1 MRFTFAIRKILALVA
16 VLVLW
21 TDSGVA
27 RPLPHGPQDQADHI
41 AKIRSQVAGIKPGK
55 LIQVRLMD
63 KQKLRGQLG
72 ASDADGFTLQTQGRA
87 AAERRVSF
95 AEVKSV
101 TTVSSKGVRA
111 TTWIIA
117 GAVVAV
123 FVIAVVV
130 FLAEKHNE

>member
-1 MRFTFAIRKILALVA
+1 MRFIFAIRKILALVV

-21 TDSGVA
+21 TDSGAA
-27 RPLPHGPQDQADHI
+27 RPLPRGPQDQTDHI
-41 AKIRSQVAGIKPGK
+41 AKIRSQVAGLKPGTH
-55 LIQVRLMD
+55 IVVRLMD

-72 ASDADGFTLQTQGRA
+72 ASDADGFTLQTLGPP

-95 AEVKSV
+95 AGVKSL

-111 TTWIIA
+111 ATWIIA

-123 FVIAVVV
+123 VVIAVALLLE
-130 FLAEKHNE
+130 FKHNS